1 MLLTHRVFSELD
13 RQPWNFATMDPGQA
27 LAQISA
33 MSERYITRQVTHQ
46 ISTLMKLGRPR
57 RLLMDALLLLREV
70 SWTTKVG
77 ASGLSHRVTLSIGT
91 TLKPQPI
98 QTTRPQV

>member
-33 MSERYITRQVTHQ
+33 MSERYITRQVTQQ

-70 SWTTKVG
+70 
-77 ASGLSHRVTLSIGT
+77 
-91 TLKPQPI
+91 
-98 QTTRPQV
+98 